1 MQQTATTRKGRSIGQ
16 MILYGILLELVLV
29 SVQFIYVEFFVA
41 TAPGEELAFTAKYM
55 RQTGFLIFQVIGFFV
70 YVLVAYLLLRRLVH
84 NKLSKILA
92 FVVAGAVV
100 ELAFYLF
107 MQAAFS
113 GALLYSI
120 LDKFVAA
127 AFGALLFYFK
137 DRGHKPKPE

>member
-1 MQQTATTRKGRSIGQ
+1 MGQ

-29 SVQFIYVEFFVA
+29 SVQFIYVEFFVT
-41 TAPGEELAFTAKYM
+41 TAPGEELAFTAEYM

-70 YVLVAYLLLRRLVH
+70 YVLVTYLLLQCLVH

-100 ELAFYLF
+100 ELVFYLF

-113 GALLYSI
+113 GAFLYSI
-120 LDKFVAA
+120 LDKFVAG

-137 DRGHKPKPE
+137 DRGHKPKPD